1 MLDSTNLLKK
11 IAITSTTGV
20 SAILIG
26 GSTLHSDL
34 GIGLGYGT
42 IEELV
47 QELKKHPRYKERV
60 WKELTH

>member
-1 MLDSTNLLKK
+1 MLDSTNLFNK

-26 GSTLHSDL
+26 GSTLHSYL

-47 QELKKHPRYKERV
+47 QRIKKHPKV
-60 WKELTH
+60 LKNVFGKS